1 MPILEANVADV
12 VARVSER
19 MKDPNYAQ
27 LAIGSFVQAQP
38 HISQYLSAK
47 AGRIG
52 GAQSVVHIVF
62 HAEVLAE
69 CWRVQDKV
77 VDDVVV
83 EYRQLDLASQGDVT
97 ARFTERE
104 PALAS
109 YVASNVDDPILRLE
123 ICRIGLALSLARK

>member
-1 MPILEANVADV
+1 MSISEASVAAV
-12 VARVSER
+12 VARVSES
-19 MKDPNYAQ
+19 MKDPRFAQ

-47 AGRIG
+47 AARIG

-69 CWRVQDKV
+69 CWRAQDKSL
-77 VDDVVV
+77 DQVV

-97 ARFTERE
+97 ARFAERE

-109 YVASNVDDPILRLE
+109 YVSSNVDDPVLRLE